1 MTGLISFARPD
12 GATVPAYLAEPEHR
26 TESSPSSSPRG
37 GVVVLQEW
45 WGLNPQ
51 IRTVADRLAAAGYR
65 ALVPD
70 LYRGQLAQTAAEAQ
84 QLMGSLNR
92 EEVVQQDI
100 AGAIQYLKTSVPK
113 VAVIGF
119 CLGGALTLAAASA
132 QLEFEAAVCFYGI
145 PPLDEVDPGQIRMP
159 LQAHFANQDDWCNPT
174 LVDQLEERLRQG
186 QVPFT
191 LYRYEAQHA
200 FMNDTRPEVYD
211 AAAATLAWERLLSFL
226 DTQLSGLP
234 PVQSNSQSPA

>member
-1 MTGLISFARPD
+1 MTGLITFSRPD
-12 GATVPAYLAEPEHR
+12 GATVPAYLAAHDSG
-26 TESSPSSSPRG
+26 TESLPSSSPRG

-51 IRTVADRLAAAGYR
+51 IRTVADRLTAAGYR

-70 LYRGQLAQTAAEAQ
+70 LYRGKLAQTAAEAQ

-100 AGAIQYLKTSVPK
+100 SGAIQYLKTAVAK

-119 CLGGALTLAAASA
+119 CLGGALTLAAAST
-132 QLEFEAAVCFYGI
+132 LEFEAAVCFYGI
-145 PPLDEVDPGQIRMP
+145 PPLDQVDPSQIRIP

-174 LVDQLEERLRQG
+174 LVTQLEERLRQG

-200 FMNDTRPEVYD
+200 FMNITRPEVYD
-211 AAAATLAWERLLSFL
+211 AAAATLAWDRLLSFL
-226 DTQLSGLP
+226 NAQLSSP
-234 PVQSNSQSPA
+234 QPV